1 MDRSREYALETHYS
15 RLRSNTLW
23 RYNLCTVVSHIRR
36 SSGNENYDIQVS
48 KRYKKESWK
57 RLVEVIGFGLFMI
70 PFKFWWCCTRMYILP
85 RVIET
90 LVKLSLERCWPIIEC
105 RRPSTGRNSKNE
117 NVLSSFLFFFFLP
130 LNLQII
136 IIENVF
142 YRGHFRK
149 IRFILYLGKS
159 NLMSRGI
166 KIKTS
171 EKSKTKNENEVEM
184 LRFLN
189 RLSLFSSLPFG
200 GNTME
205 LTFLA

>member
-70 PFKFWWCCTRMYILP
+70 PFKFWWCTRMYILP

-90 LVKLSLERCWPIIEC
+90 FVKLSLERCWPIIEC

-117 NVLSSFLFFFFLP
+117 NVLSSFLFFFFSSAEFTNHHNWKCFL
-130 LNLQII
+130 
-136 IIENVF
+136 
-142 YRGHFRK
+142 
-149 IRFILYLGKS
+149 
-159 NLMSRGI
+159 SRTQKDI
-166 KIKTS
+166 S
-171 EKSKTKNENEVEM
+171 EKYGSFYIWGNRIWWVE
-184 LRFLN
+184 
-189 RLSLFSSLPFG
+189 
-200 GNTME
+200 E
-205 LTFLA
+205 LK